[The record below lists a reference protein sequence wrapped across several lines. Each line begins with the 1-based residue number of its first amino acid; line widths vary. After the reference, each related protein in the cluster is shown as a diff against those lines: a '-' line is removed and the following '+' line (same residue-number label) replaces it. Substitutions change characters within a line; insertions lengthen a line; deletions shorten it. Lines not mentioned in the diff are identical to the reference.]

1 MPPTPTPPA
10 SATVTPIAPTAV
22 ASTPYPGHVLK
33 LGEPNN
39 AAVRVLRVRLNE
51 VGCGPVAATG
61 PFDAAVG
68 QATKLFQSRFT
79 DLDGQPLKVDG
90 QVGPISWAALFG
102 ADAVP
107 ASTGPIAPLLARALE
122 VAASQVGVMEQP
134 LGSNRGPQVDQ
145 YLKSTGT
152 PFGSAWCAAFLYWCF
167 DQAADPLGRANPLVR
182 TGGVLA
188 HWNGARTRGIPRL
201 LAENAIANPALVRP
215 GLIFVISHGAGTGH
229 TGLVEGVE
237 AGKLVTI
244 EGNTNDNGSR
254 EGIGVFRRFQ
264 RKINSI
270 NKGFIDYGEL

>member
-1 MPPTPTPPA
+1 MPPTPPLAPA
-10 SATVTPIAPTAV
+10 AATPIAPTAV
-22 ASTPYPGHVLK
+22 SATPYPGHVLK

-39 AAVRVLRVRLNE
+39 AAVRALRRRLNE
-51 VGCGPVAATG
+51 LGCGPVTATG
-61 PFDAAVG
+61 PFDATVG

-107 ASTGPIAPLLARALE
+107 ASTGPIAPLLARALA

-134 LGSNRGPQVDQ
+134 VGSNRGPKVDQ

-152 PFGSAWCAAFLYWCF
+152 PLGSAWCAAFLYFCF
-167 DQAADPLGRANPLVR
+167 DQAARELGRANPLVR

-201 LAENAIANPALVRP
+201 LTDNAIANPSLVHP
-215 GLIFVISHGAGTGH
+215 GMIFVISHGAGTGH
-229 TGLVEGVE
+229 TGLVEAVE

-270 NKGFIDYGEL
+270 NKGFIDYSTL